1 MVEESEPIDFTFFY
15 FIGITKLNLSEK
27 RVGRL
32 TFRLFNKLYQHYK
45 NVFDL
50 EMRLKNRDMTYRE
63 LYAKSQQEDEWF

>member
-50 EMRLKNRDMTYRE
+50 EMRLKNRDMTYKE
-63 LYAKSQQEDEWF
+63 LYARTQQEDEWF

>member
-1 MVEESEPIDFTFFY
+1 MVDESEPIDFTFFY

-45 NVFDL
+45 DVFDL
-50 EMRLKNRDMTYRE
+50 EMRLKNRDMTYKE
-63 LYAKSQQEDEWF
+63 LYARSQQEDEWF